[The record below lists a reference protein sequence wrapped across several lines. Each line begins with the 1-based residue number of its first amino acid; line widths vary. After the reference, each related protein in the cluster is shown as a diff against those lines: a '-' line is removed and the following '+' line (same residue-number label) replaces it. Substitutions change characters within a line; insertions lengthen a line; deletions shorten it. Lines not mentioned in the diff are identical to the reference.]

1 MTEQVKM
8 AKGYL
13 WNDTAEYL
21 EEQRIHQEWAYD
33 FNQTRP
39 SETAKR
45 EELLRKIF
53 GQVGKN
59 VFVRPP
65 VTIARGSLVSIGDET
80 YINSNLTIVDD
91 YKITIGKN
99 CLFAPNVTMST
110 TGHPVHPALRAKGMY
125 SAPITICDNVWI
137 GAGAIILPGVTIG
150 ENTVI
155 GAGSVVT
162 RDIPA
167 NVIAVGTPC
176 KVLRKITDRDREYY
190 FRDCSV
196 SELPE

>member
-1 MTEQVKM
+1 MTEDQKM
-8 AKGYL
+8 ANGYL
-13 WNDTAEYL
+13 WHDTDEYM
-21 EEQRIHQEWAYD
+21 EEQRIHQELAYD
-33 FNQTRP
+33 FNNTRP
-39 SETAKR
+39 SETQKR
-45 EELLRKIF
+45 DELLRKMF
-53 GQVGKN
+53 GHVGQN

-65 VTIARGSLVSIGDET
+65 VTLARGSLVSIGDGT

-91 YKITIGKN
+91 YTITIGKN

-110 TGHPVHPALRAKGMY
+110 TGHPVHPDIRPLGLY

-150 ENTVI
+150 ENSVI

-167 NVIAVGTPC
+167 NVIAVGAPC
-176 KVLRKITDRDREYY
+176 KVLRSITDRDREYY
-190 FRDCSV
+190 FRDRRV
-196 SELPE
+196 ADLPE

>member
-110 TGHPVHPALRAKGMY
+110 TGHPVHPVY
-125 SAPITICDNVWI
+125 SVHPPQERRSACIRVRVTASVW
-137 GAGAIILPGVTIG
+137 L
-150 ENTVI
+150 
-155 GAGSVVT
+155 
-162 RDIPA
+162 
-167 NVIAVGTPC
+167 
-176 KVLRKITDRDREYY
+176 Y
-190 FRDCSV
+190 
-196 SELPE
+196 LPERHSRRAL